1 VDEAQISYM
10 GPQVGGFVNVPDLI
24 ELRLVRLRGRRL
36 WRFKQSDGQALL
48 VPVDAAG
55 ADALFD
61 VFATLPGLDMAAVL
75 AAMEP
80 EPETGGT
87 ALALAGEQRVLW
99 QRAGRGM
106 TRA

>member
-1 VDEAQISYM
+1 MRSLF
-10 GPQVGGFVNVPDLI
+10 PLI
-24 ELRLVRLRGRRL
+24 LVTTT
-36 WRFKQSDGQALL
+36 ALAG
-48 VPVDAAG
+48 AAG